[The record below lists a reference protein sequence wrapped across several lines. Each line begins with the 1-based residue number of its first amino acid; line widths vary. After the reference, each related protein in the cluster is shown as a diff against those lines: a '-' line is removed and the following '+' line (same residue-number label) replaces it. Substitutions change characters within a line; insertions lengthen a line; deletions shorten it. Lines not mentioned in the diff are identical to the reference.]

1 MYFGT
6 TLMGYLYPC
15 VSFPKR
21 IHNCDSVSSNSSIIQ
36 FDIYNLYFA
45 NQIVNY
51 CPFCGL
57 NLNEIKIKFNKKE
70 DEIIIR

>member
-1 MYFGT
+1 
-6 TLMGYLYPC
+6 MGYLYPYM
-15 VSFPKR
+15 SFPKR
-21 IHNCDSVSSNSSIIQ
+21 IHNCDNVTSNNSSIIH
-36 FDIYNLYFA
+36 FDMYNLYFG

-70 DEIIIR
+70 SELIIR